1 MELHVSLKPEI
12 LAHIGEFPLANSLVL
27 GLVVS
32 AIVGLTALL
41 IARSLKMV
49 PRSGQ
54 NITEI
59 LIGGILDFMEETL
72 GTRAAAK
79 QYLPFIATIFFFI
92 LFNNWLGILPG
103 IGSIGFYEVHE
114 GVKEFVPFFRSA
126 NSDLNTTLAL
136 ALVSVVAIQI
146 YGMKKLGA
154 WGHWSKFFNFREG
167 PIHFFVGLLELVG
180 EFAKVMSFSFRLFG
194 NVFAGEVLLLII
206 MNLAPIVAPT
216 PFLLLEIFVGFI
228 QALVFAMLTLIFIK
242 FATET
247 HESHETHA
255 VPAH

>member
-12 LAHIGEFPLANSLVL
+12 LSHFADFPIANSLLL
-27 GLVVS
+27 GLMVS
-32 AIVGLTALL
+32 GIVGLTAWL
-41 IARSLKMV
+41 IVRSLKMI
-49 PRSGQ
+49 PRKGQ
-54 NITEI
+54 SMAE
-59 LIGGILDFMEETL
+59 LLLGGIMDFMEETL
-72 GTRAAAK
+72 GSRVAAK
-79 QYLPFIATIFFFI
+79 TYFPFIATIFLFI

-103 IGSIGFYEVHE
+103 IGSIGFYETHE
-114 GVKEFVPFFRSA
+114 GVKEFVPFLRSA

-136 ALVSVVAIQI
+136 ALISVVAIQL

-180 EFAKVMSFSFRLFG
+180 ELAKVMSFSFRLFG

-206 MNLAPIVAPT
+206 MNLAPFFAPT

-242 FATET
+242 FATE
-247 HESHETHA
+247 SHAGEEHA
-255 VPAH
+255 HAH

>member
-1 MELHVSLKPEI
+1 MSLKPEI
-12 LAHIGEFPLANSLVL
+12 LSHVGEFPLANSLVL
-27 GLVVS
+27 GLAVS
-32 AIVGLTALL
+32 GIVGLAALL
-41 IARSLKMV
+41 IVRSLELIPHK
-49 PRSGQ
+49 GQ
-54 NITEI
+54 NIAEL

-72 GTRAAAK
+72 GSREVAK
-79 QYLPFIATIFFFI
+79 TYFPFIATIFLFI

-103 IGSIGFYEVHE
+103 IGSIGVYEMHE

-146 YGMKKLGA
+146 YGMKKLGI
-154 WGHWSKFFNFREG
+154 WKHWSKFFNFKEG
-167 PIHFFVGLLELVG
+167 PIHFFVGILELVG
-180 EFAKVMSFSFRLFG
+180 ELAKVMSFSFRLFG

-206 MNLAPIVAPT
+206 MNLAPYFAPT

-242 FATET
+242 FATEA
-247 HESHETHA
+247 HDEHIETMHTA
-255 VPAH
+255 PAH

>member
-1 MELHVSLKPEI
+1 MKLHISLQPEVV
-12 LAHIGEFPLANSLVL
+12 HEFFGFPIANSLLLGVL
-27 GLVVS
+27 VS
-32 AIVGLTALL
+32 ALVLAAALL
-41 IARSLKMV
+41 IARSLRMV
-49 PRSGQ
+49 PKKGQ
-54 NITEI
+54 NVAEM
-59 LIGGILDFMEETL
+59 LVGGILDFMEDTL
-72 GTRAAAK
+72 GSREAAK
-79 QYLPFIATIFFFI
+79 MYLPYIAALFFFI

-103 IGSIGFYEVHE
+103 IGSIGFYEMKE
-114 GVKEFVPFFRSA
+114 GVKEFVPFFRSL

-146 YGMKKLGA
+146 YGMKKLGV

-206 MNLAPIVAPT
+206 MNLAPFFAPT

-242 FATET
+242 FATEG
-247 HESHETHA
+247 HGEAHA
-255 VPAH
+255 APAH